1 MFSIFEFILLGLFV
15 GGITG
20 ITGASG
26 VLIIVPV
33 LTTFFDMPLPVI
45 LGTSLLVDVIASIAV
60 SVAYA
65 RNKNLD
71 IKGSLWILIGSLLG
85 AQIGSIF
92 VVSISKIFI
101 MVVLSICMIF
111 FGTKMLVNGLR
122 KSKHNFII
130 LPDYLSLKLKAPLGM
145 ILIGLVIGVITG
157 IFGAGGGLVIFIIL
171 YSLLRF
177 PIKMAIGTSTFIMLL
192 TALSGTVGYAS
203 NNNLN
208 ISLGLIIG
216 VSAAVGG
223 ALSSLFVN
231 RINEE
236 TLSKLIGFFFIFMA
250 LIMLILKV
258 VFPLMGLE
266 F

>member
-60 SVAYA
+60 SIAYA
-65 RNKNLD
+65 RSKNLD

-85 AQIGSIF
+85 ARIGSIF

-101 MVVLSICMIF
+101 MAVLSICMIF
-111 FGTKMLVNGLR
+111 FGSKMWVNGLR
-122 KSKHNFII
+122 KSKHNFIV
-130 LPDYLSLKLKAPLGM
+130 LPDYLSHQLKTPIGM
-145 ILIGLVIGVITG
+145 ILMGLAIGVITG
-157 IFGAGGGLVIFIIL
+157 IFGAGGGLVIFIVL

-192 TALSGTVGYAS
+192 TALSGTLGYAH
-203 NNNLN
+203 NNNLD
-208 ISLGLIIG
+208 ISIGLIVGI
-216 VSAAVGG
+216 SAAVGG
-223 ALSSLFVN
+223 GFSSVFAN
-231 RINEE
+231 RIKEE
-236 TLSKLIGFFFIFMA
+236 NLSKLIGAFFIFMA
-250 LIMLILKV
+250 LVMLILKV
-258 VFPLMGLE
+258 IFPLIGLE